1 MNRTGSCSGKHL
13 ALACLLRK
21 LGHSEV
27 EILTF
32 HCDFAAAV
40 GLAEGSDRPPHAG
53 LLSYLGGASG
63 GAVHDFHH
71 AVRCGGEVLDA
82 TWPDALAPH
91 GFRVNSS
98 WTAGSGDTLLAVP
111 DDAVYQAFGAVDAGQ
126 LSDLKATLVVR
137 CMHTT
142 PLSLL
147 SLGRILSEPN
157 KRYDFDGGAGH
168 TTARGG
174 GEACGLFQ
182 RVADVAWRATKGMRG
197 RDEDASK
204 RRPGLP
210 L

>member
-1 MNRTGSCSGKHL
+1 
-13 ALACLLRK
+13 
-21 LGHSEV
+21 
-27 EILTF
+27 
-32 HCDFAAAV
+32 
-40 GLAEGSDRPPHAG
+40 
-53 LLSYLGGASG
+53 
-63 GAVHDFHH
+63 VHDFHH
-71 AVRCGGEVLDA
+71 AVCCGGEVLDA

-111 DDAVYQAFGAVDAGQ
+111 DDAVYQAFGAVADGQ

-182 RVADVAWRATKGMRG
+182 RVADVAWRATKVMRG
-197 RDEDASK
+197 RDEDASM
-204 RRPGLP
+204 RRPGLATLGHAHFAAVSWPSCRP
-210 L
+210 LRMAEPVLPPPNQCQGKQMVRCFDFQWSVHL